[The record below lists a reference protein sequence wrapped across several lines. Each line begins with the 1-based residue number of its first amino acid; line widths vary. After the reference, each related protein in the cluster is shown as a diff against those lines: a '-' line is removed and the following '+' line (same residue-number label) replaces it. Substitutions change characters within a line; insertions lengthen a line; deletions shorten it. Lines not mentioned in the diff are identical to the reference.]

1 MPIATA
7 EFRKYTKRL
16 GLSELAIEYVTRA
29 RSSSPARRVESN
41 GSHNTVWRYPSVKMG
56 TTVALESSAEFTL
69 ATQLEFDTDVLEYW
83 EQPPSVALV
92 MRDKKGHRRRCS
104 YVPDFLVVRRN
115 AVQVVQV
122 KPAEQCE
129 RLSREHPYRWTWSE
143 GVANDTA
150 AEERFSEIG
159 LPHLVYSDGQAHKVR
174 ADNCRLIL
182 HVRQAHAE
190 PEVARRLSKSLAA
203 LSASEVLSMGQ
214 LMLHAGIATATPIVR
229 LIGQGDLFTDLDR
242 WRLSVPDECF
252 ISRSKDAIE
261 AHVAALSALAGSD
274 EAVAQLS
281 NVELQEAHHRL
292 LVLRGELPASR
303 SQRSI
308 RRWRKKLQASSGN
321 PLGLR
326 PHHHR
331 KGNRTPRI
339 SDVEEDLLLSSL
351 REHYLSNL
359 CVSRLAA
366 YGHYLVDHQD
376 AVERGALPRCSLAVS
391 YVTYV
396 ARSRRIPPEELAA
409 ARSGGRAAAAAARPA
424 APASKHLSPVRAFE
438 RAHVDHYL
446 CDIHVLV
453 AEGKRKRYTQRPQ
466 LTAMRDEATGAV
478 LAISLSFN
486 APSRRSCLAVIRDCV
501 RRHERLPETIVVD
514 NGAEF
519 HSEYFEVVLARLGV
533 AIQRRP
539 PGRPRYGGT
548 IEGWFHSLK
557 AFLSAQRGNT
567 NNDGRGRSAVA
578 THKGKAHASW
588 TLIEAYNAIDRFVF
602 ELFNSGAARS
612 GVDSRSTKSTEALY
626 LFPESGVLTAFNA
639 TFLALTAMPL
649 RKPLKV
655 DMARGIRHL
664 GRWFTDPKL
673 FDSNKPGMRL
683 KVFEEPWDMNTVYAL
698 VDGVLVPCRHGSLA
712 TTDLRKDFTPALESI
727 RHLECS
733 DVRSALQKEAAM
745 ASVELSRR
753 YAASLATNSA
763 PTKQTTQSKARKE
776 AQHRNVE
783 VPALKTEYWP

>member
-1 MPIATA
+1 MPITTA

-16 GLSELAIEYVTRA
+16 GLSELAIDYVTQA
-29 RSSSPARRVESN
+29 RSSNPARRVESN
-41 GSHNTVWRYPSVKMG
+41 GSCNTVWRYPSVKMG
-56 TTVALESSAEFTL
+56 TTVALESSEEFIL
-69 ATQLEFDTDVLEYW
+69 ATQLEFDADVLEYW

-92 MRDKKGHRRRCS
+92 MRDKKGNRRRCS
-104 YVPDFLVVRRN
+104 YVPDFLVIRHN
-115 AVQVVQV
+115 EVQVVQV

-129 RLSREHPYRWTWSE
+129 RLSREHPHRWSWS
-143 GVANDTA
+143 GSVANDTA
-150 AEERFSEIG
+150 AAERFSEIG

-174 ADNCRLIL
+174 ADNCRLML
-182 HVRQAHAE
+182 HVRQAVVE
-190 PEVARRLSKSLAA
+190 QEVARRLSKALAA
-203 LSASEVLSMGQ
+203 LSASKVLSMGQ
-214 LMLHAGIATATPIVR
+214 LMLDADIATATPIVR
-229 LIGQGDLFTDLDR
+229 LIAQSDLFTDLDR

-252 ISRSKDAIE
+252 ISRSKGAIE
-261 AHVAALSALAGSD
+261 AHVASLAALAGSD
-274 EAVAQLS
+274 ETVTQLS
-281 NVELQEAHHRL
+281 SVELREAHHRL

-303 SQRSI
+303 SHRSI

-326 PHHHR
+326 PHHR
-331 KGNRTPRI
+331 GKGNRTPRI
-339 SDVEEDLLLSSL
+339 SDDEENLLISSL

-366 YGHYLVDHQD
+366 YGHYLVDHQG
-376 AVERGALPRCSLAVS
+376 AVERGALPLSSLAVS
-391 YVTYV
+391 YVTYA

-424 APASKHLSPVRAFE
+424 APASKHLSPVRAFD

-466 LTAMRDEATGAV
+466 LTAMRDEATGSV
-478 LAISLSFN
+478 LAVSLSFN
-486 APSRRSCLAVIRDCV
+486 APSRHSCLAVIRDCV
-501 RRHERLPETIVVD
+501 RRHGRLPETIVVD

-533 AIQRRP
+533 TIQRRP

-548 IEGWFHSLK
+548 IEGWFHSFK

-578 THKGKAHASW
+578 THKGRSHALW
-588 TLIEAYNAIDRFVF
+588 TLAETYNAIDRFVF

-612 GVDSRSTKSTEALY
+612 DVDSRCTKSTNALS
-626 LFPESGVLTAFNA
+626 LFPESGVLTAFTPN
-639 TFLALTAMPL
+639 FLALTAMPL
-649 RKPLKV
+649 RRTLKV
-655 DMARGIRHL
+655 DLARGVRHL
-664 GRWFTDPKL
+664 GRWFTHPKL
-673 FDSNKPGMRL
+673 FDSKDPGMRL
-683 KVFEEPWDMNTVYAL
+683 KVFEEPWDMDTVYAL

-712 TTDLRKDFTPALESI
+712 NTDLRKDFMPALESI

-733 DVRSALQKEAAM
+733 DVRSAIQKEAAM

-753 YAASLATNSA
+753 YAASLVPRPV
-763 PTKQTTQSKARKE
+763 PTKQTTQSKARKKSQPRNFE
-776 AQHRNVE
+776 AS
-783 VPALKTEYWP
+783 ALKTEYWS